1 MPLNIPTSLLPWIA
15 LAALLLVVFVVALV
29 LLRRRR
35 QPRSAMVTI
44 LWNGRSLTIP
54 RSIYESLLSYLTPAQ
69 RRLITRVERARQNN
83 QQITPEADRAYDAF
97 IASAIRELI
106 FHEPGLAAWFVNR

>member
-15 LAALLLVVFVVALV
+15 LVALLLVVFVVALV

-44 LWNGRSLTIP
+44 LWNALAHDP
-54 RSIYESLLSYLTPAQ
+54 
-69 RRLITRVERARQNN
+69 
-83 QQITPEADRAYDAF
+83 QI
-97 IASAIRELI
+97 
-106 FHEPGLAAWFVNR
+106 GL